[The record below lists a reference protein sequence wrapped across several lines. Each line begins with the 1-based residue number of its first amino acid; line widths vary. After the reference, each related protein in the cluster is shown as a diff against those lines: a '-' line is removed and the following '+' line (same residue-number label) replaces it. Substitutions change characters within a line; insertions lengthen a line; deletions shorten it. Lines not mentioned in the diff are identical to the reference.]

1 MSMARRFFL
10 MQLAVVALVTL
21 AVSLVLFAHERGA
34 VVERAEAVT
43 RVLAT
48 ALADDP
54 YVLEAVGGPDPHAVL
69 QPLTDRLLAD
79 TDLDFV
85 TIMAPDGT
93 RWTHPLPSSV
103 GEAYR
108 GDRSHAL
115 AGQTWTSTE
124 RGNLGPSVRTIAPVR
139 DGDGTVVA
147 LVATGVLLEAV
158 SQQALAQLPAVLLV
172 GLLLL
177 AASATVAALGS
188 RYLGRVTHGWGPEEL
203 AQVHALH
210 DAVLNEA
217 TEGLLLVDTTGAVQ
231 VLNARARE
239 LLGVRAPAAP
249 GPARHEALPV
259 ADLDLPHALA
269 VLLRA
274 GAPVQEQWFVV
285 GERTLIVSALPTRG
299 ALAGRG
305 TIVILRDHTEISR
318 LSGQLRATAAL
329 AGALRAQT
337 HEHANRMHTVVSLL
351 ELGRDEEAL
360 GFASADM
367 VRTRVLSDDLLA
379 HLDDPFLAALLVG
392 KTAAAHERGV
402 ELEVVVDPDAPRI
415 PVSPADLVTLVGN
428 LVDNAVEA
436 AAANAARVRPVV
448 EVEIAGAPDD
458 ADPDRDTV
466 VITVADTGMGV
477 PDHLAQDVFG
487 LGVTTKPAGPEGRG
501 VGLHLVREVV
511 DRWGARIEHRNDGGA
526 VFTVTVPVARDAA
539 AGRAP

>member
-1 MSMARRFFL
+1 MSLARRFLL

-34 VVERAEAVT
+34 VVDRAEAVT

-54 YVLEAVGGPDPHAVL
+54 YVLGAVGSPDPHAVL

-79 TDLDFV
+79 TELDFV

-115 AGQTWTSTE
+115 AGETWTSTE

-139 DGDGTVVA
+139 DEDGTVVA

-177 AASATVAALGS
+177 AASATVAALGA

-203 AQVHALH
+203 AQVHSLH

-217 TEGLLLVDTTGAVQ
+217 TEGLLLVDTDGAVQ

-239 LLGVRAPAAP
+239 LLGVRAPGVP
-249 GPARHEALPV
+249 GPARHERLPV
-259 ADLDLPHALA
+259 ADLALPGALA
-269 VLLRA
+269 AVLDS

-285 GERTLIVSALPTRG
+285 GERTLIVSALPARG

-360 GFASADM
+360 DFASADM
-367 VRTRVLSDDLLA
+367 VRTRVLSEDLLA

-402 ELEVVVDPDAPRI
+402 ELEVVVDPDVPRI

-458 ADPDRDTV
+458 ADADRDTV

-526 VFTVTVPVARDAA
+526 VFTVTVPVARDAV
-539 AGRAP
+539 AGRTP

>member
-1 MSMARRFFL
+1 MSLARRFLL
-10 MQLAVVALVTL
+10 MQLAVVALVTP

-79 TDLDFV
+79 TELDFV

-177 AASATVAALGS
+177 AASATVAALGA

-203 AQVHALH
+203 AQVHSLH

-217 TEGLLLVDTTGAVQ
+217 TEGLLLVDTAGAVP

-239 LLGVRAPAAP
+239 LLGIRAPAP
-249 GPARHEALPV
+249 GPARRRPLPV
-259 ADLDLPHALA
+259 EGLGLPSALEA
-269 VLLRA
+269 VLLA
-274 GAPVQEQWFVV
+274 GASVQEQWFVV
-285 GERTLIVSALPTRG
+285 AERTLIVSTLPARG

-367 VRTRVLSDDLLA
+367 ARTRVLSEDLLA

-402 ELEVVVDPDAPRI
+402 ELEVAVEPGLPRI

-436 AAANAARVRPVV
+436 AAANAARVPPVV
-448 EVEIAGAPDD
+448 EVEIARADDD
-458 ADPDRDTV
+458 ADPARDAV
-466 VITVADTGMGV
+466 AITVADTGMGV
-477 PDHLAQDVFG
+477 PDDLAQEVFE
-487 LGVTTKPAGPEGRG
+487 LGVSTKPAGPEGRG
-501 VGLHLVREVV
+501 VGLHLVREVA

-526 VFTVTVPVARDAA
+526 VFTVTVPVTRDAA
-539 AGRAP
+539 AERVP

>member
-1 MSMARRFFL
+1 MSLARRFL
-10 MQLAVVALVTL
+10 VLQLVVVALVTL

-54 YVLEAVGGPDPHAVL
+54 YVLAAAGDPDPHSAL

-79 TDLDFV
+79 TELDFV

-93 RWTHPLPSSV
+93 RWTHPWPSSV

-115 AGQTWTSTE
+115 AGETWTSTE

-139 DGDGTVVA
+139 DEDGTVVA

-177 AASATVAALGS
+177 AASATVAALGA

-203 AQVHALH
+203 AQVHSLH

-217 TEGLLLVDTTGAVQ
+217 TEGLLLVDTAGAVP

-239 LLGVRAPAAP
+239 LLGIRAPAP
-249 GPARHEALPV
+249 GPARRRPLPV
-259 ADLDLPHALA
+259 ADLGLPSALEA
-269 VLLRA
+269 VLLS
-274 GAPVQEQWFVV
+274 GASVQEQWFVV
-285 GERTLIVSALPTRG
+285 TERTLIVSTLPARG

-318 LSGQLRATAAL
+318 LSGQLRATATL

-367 VRTRVLSDDLLA
+367 VRTQVLSEDLLA

-402 ELEVVVDPDAPRI
+402 ELEVVVDPEVPRI

-436 AAANAARVRPVV
+436 AAANAARVPPVV
-448 EVEIAGAPDD
+448 EVEITRAPDA
-458 ADPDRDTV
+458 ADQALDTV
-466 VITVADTGMGV
+466 VITVADTGMGI
-477 PDHLAQDVFG
+477 PEELAHEVFE
-487 LGVTTKPAGPEGRG
+487 LGVSTKPAGPEGRG

-511 DRWGARIEHRNDGGA
+511 DRWGARIEHGNDGGA
-526 VFTVTVPVARDAA
+526 VFTVTVPVPHDTT
-539 AGRAP
+539 AGRVP

>member
-1 MSMARRFFL
+1 MSLARRFL
-10 MQLAVVALVTL
+10 VLQLAVVALVTL
-21 AVSLVLFAHERGA
+21 AVSLVLFTHGREA
-34 VVERAEAVT
+34 VEARAEAVT
-43 RVLAT
+43 RAVSAT
-48 ALADDP
+48 LVDDP
-54 YVLEAVGGPDPHAVL
+54 YVREAVRSADPHAGL

-79 TDLDFV
+79 TELDFV

-93 RWTHPLPSSV
+93 RFTHPVPEEV
-103 GEAYR
+103 GEQYR

-115 AGQTWTSTE
+115 AGEVWTSTE
-124 RGNLGPSVRTIAPVR
+124 RGDLGPSVRTIAPVR
-139 DGDGTVVA
+139 DDDGDVVA
-147 LVATGVLLEAV
+147 LVATGVLLDALSE
-158 SQQALAQLPAVLLV
+158 QALAQLPAVVLV
-172 GLLLL
+172 ALLLL
-177 AASATVAALGS
+177 LGS
-188 RYLGRVTHGWGPEEL
+188 TAFTALVARYLGRVTHGWGPEEL

-217 TEGLLLVDTTGAVQ
+217 TEGLLLVNRAGAVP
-231 VLNARARE
+231 VLNARAQE
-239 LLGVRAPAAP
+239 LLGVPAEDAAGPGRRAPRPIAALGLP
-249 GPARHEALPV
+249 GALET
-259 ADLDLPHALA
+259 
-269 VLLRA
+269 VLRS
-274 GAPVQEQWFVV
+274 GAAVQEQWFVV
-285 GERTLIVSALPTRG
+285 GGRTLIVSTHPARG

-318 LSGQLRATAAL
+318 LSGQLRATTTM

-351 ELGRDEEAL
+351 ELGRTREAL
-360 GFASADM
+360 DFASADM
-367 VRTRVLSDDLLA
+367 ARTRSLSEDLLA
-379 HLDDPFLAALLVG
+379 GLDDPFLAALLVG

-402 ELEVVVDPDAPRI
+402 ELAVVVDPDAPRI

-458 ADPDRDTV
+458 ADPAREAV

-477 PDHLAQDVFG
+477 PDELAREVFE

-511 DRWGARIEHRNDGGA
+511 ERWDARIELGNDAGA
-526 VFTVTVPVARDAA
+526 VFTVTIPVPHDAV